1 MYLPTVKSDQFNCFI
16 LYCFMSVPKKV
27 FVYHI
32 YECMVSNWL
41 NGLVCMTVSLLYD
54 CSMYTIPYRVMYSM
68 YIVQSRM
75 FDLYSYDWLDYC
87 GVLEFLDWCSWQHGS
102 LLMTTWIGLHDYMD
116 WCSWLPGLVHEYMDW
131 CSWLPGWV
139 HENMDWCSRLSGLA
153 HVYMDW
159 CSWLSGLA
167 HDYMDR
173 CSWLPGLAHDYMDWW
188 AWLNGLVLMD
198 DCMTCCARLYRL
210 VC

>member
-1 MYLPTVKSDQFNCFI
+1 MYLQTVKSDQFNCFK

-41 NGLVCMTVSLLYD
+41 NGLVCMTVSLLYA
-54 CSMYTIPYRVMYSM
+54 CSMYTVPYRVIYSM

-131 CSWLPGWV
+131 CSWL
-139 HENMDWCSRLSGLA
+139 HRLVLMTIWFG
-153 HVYMDW
+153 
-159 CSWLSGLA
+159 SWLHGFVL
-167 HDYMDR
+167 MTIWFG
-173 CSWLPGLAHDYMDWW
+173 SWLHGLKLMTIWFGS
-188 AWLNGLVLMD
+188 WLHGLVLMTTWFGSWLHGLVR
-198 DCMTCCARLYRL
+198 MT
-210 VC
+210 